1 MSENKKKK
9 RPLDVKAIINSAVFF
24 GFIVIFG
31 ILTLVMPKEK
41 KSELENRNLADFP
54 KFSFDNVMNCKF
66 MNGIET
72 YISDHFVGRVPYL
85 KLKGASERFIGRS
98 ERNDVY
104 ITGERMM
111 LKVTDPDYASVDK
124 SIDAINIFNDGI
136 DAQVYMM
143 LVPTSAAIYSDQLPK
158 NAPNLDQQSF
168 IDYVYGKLDSDIVG
182 IDAYS
187 AMKSGANEYIYYRTD
202 HHWTSLG
209 AYLAYNAAG
218 KKMGYSPLA
227 RDSFDI
233 QHASDSFLGTLYS
246 KTLYDGCEPDVID
259 YWFGENGENIVS
271 MEVNTGNGIDA
282 YDSLYMRE
290 YLDKKDKY
298 ASFTGTNQ
306 PLITIK
312 TKCEDGPKILV
323 IKDSYAHSYV
333 PFLANNYSEIT
344 MLDMRYVQTSYKNVV
359 DPENFDQVLILYNV
373 STFMTDSNIP
383 KLKY

>member
-182 IDAYS
+182 IALVVKVAVATVLKVAVVHPYICRAGNCEVVVAVNVVS
-187 AMKSGANEYIYYRTD
+187 SGTLEAEVSQND
-202 HHWTSLG
+202 V
-209 AYLAYNAAG
+209 
-218 KKMGYSPLA
+218 LA
-227 RDSFDI
+227 R
-233 QHASDSFLGTLYS
+233 
-246 KTLYDGCEPDVID
+246 
-259 YWFGENGENIVS
+259 
-271 MEVNTGNGIDA
+271 
-282 YDSLYMRE
+282 R
-290 YLDKKDKY
+290 
-298 ASFTGTNQ
+298 
-306 PLITIK
+306 
-312 TKCEDGPKILV
+312 
-323 IKDSYAHSYV
+323 
-333 PFLANNYSEIT
+333 
-344 MLDMRYVQTSYKNVV
+344 
-359 DPENFDQVLILYNV
+359 
-373 STFMTDSNIP
+373 
-383 KLKY
+383 